1 MHSALRSFARGRLF
15 RFFGWIS
22 SRDAASATFL
32 TVVFFA
38 AMAANPTSQ
47 AATLDA
53 VRARGQLIC
62 GINPNL
68 PGFGQPD
75 KDGAFKGFN
84 ADICHAVAAAVLGD
98 SGKVKFVPLTATIR
112 FEALTSGEVDLLTH
126 NSTWTMQRDTGA
138 GLHFTGVTFFDGQS
152 FLVKKSAGI
161 TSVTELG
168 GASVCT
174 QQGSTSELNAADFFR
189 AHKLRYEIVSFA
201 SDDDAAKAF
210 GDGRCDVLTSDAS
223 SLAAARLK
231 LADAEDYV
239 ILPELI
245 SKEPLGLVVRDGD
258 DKWFDVVRWTM
269 NALIDAEELG
279 ITQANAA
286 EELKSPVPE
295 VKRLLG
301 VEGKFGSRL
310 GLSEDWAMRAVQAA
324 GNYGEIFERN
334 LGAASP
340 LKLPRGMN
348 ALWSKGGILYAPPIR

>member
-1 MHSALRSFARGRLF
+1 MDFALASLARGPFSRLF
-15 RFFGWIS
+15 GA
-22 SRDAASATFL
+22 SRRAGLATALTAVFL
-32 TVVFFA
+32 VVFA
-38 AMAANPTSQ
+38 GSPNAQ
-47 AATLDA
+47 AATLEA
-53 VRARGQLIC
+53 VRMRGQLIC

-68 PGFGQPD
+68 PGFGYPD

-84 ADICHAVAAAVLGD
+84 ADLCRAVAAAVLGD
-98 SGKVKFVPLTATIR
+98 PAKVKFVPLTATIR

-126 NSTWTMQRDTGA
+126 NSSWTMQRDTGA

-152 FLVKKSAGI
+152 FMVKKSAGI
-161 TSVTELG
+161 TAATDLG

-189 AHKLRYEIVSFA
+189 AHRLRYEIVSFA

-210 GDGRCDVLTSDAS
+210 GDGRCDVLTSDTSA
-223 SLAAARLK
+223 LAAARLK
-231 LADAEDYV
+231 LADADNYA

-258 DKWFDVVRWTM
+258 DKWFDIVRWTT

-286 EELKSPVPE
+286 EAVKSPNPE

-310 GLSEDWAMRAVQAA
+310 GLSEDWAMRAVQAG

-334 LGAASP
+334 LGGASP

>member
-22 SRDAASATFL
+22 SHNAASATFL

-38 AMAANPTSQ
+38 AMAASPTLQ

-53 VRARGQLIC
+53 VRARGHLIC

-98 SGKVKFVPLTATIR
+98 PAKVKFVPLTATIR

-152 FLVKKSAGI
+152 FLVKRSVGI

-189 AHKLRYEIVSFA
+189 GHKLRYEIVSFA

-231 LADAEDYV
+231 LADAENYV

-286 EELKSPVPE
+286 EELKSPNPE

-310 GLSEDWAMRAVQAA
+310 GLSEDWAMRTVQAA

>member
-1 MHSALRSFARGRLF
+1 MKSANGHFFGGVFGRLS
-15 RFFGWIS
+15 GL
-22 SRDAASATFL
+22 AAAFL
-32 TVVFFA
+32 LAIGAAVVA
-38 AMAANPTSQ
+38 SPSSQ
-47 AATLDA
+47 AATLEA
-53 VRARGQLIC
+53 VKARDQLIC

-84 ADICHAVAAAVLGD
+84 ADICRAIAAAVLGD
-98 SGKVKFVPLTATIR
+98 PAKVKFVPLTATIR
-112 FEALTSGEVDLLTH
+112 FQALTSGEVDLLTH
-126 NSTWTMQRDTGA
+126 NSTWTMQRDAGA
-138 GLHFTGVTFFDGQS
+138 GLHFTGFTFFDGQS

-189 AHKLRYEIVSFA
+189 THKLKYEIVSFA

-210 GDGRCDVLTSDAS
+210 GDGRCDVLTSDTSALAS
-223 SLAAARLK
+223 ARLK
-231 LADAEDYV
+231 LADAENYV

-258 DKWFDVVRWTM
+258 DKWFDIVRWTM

-279 ITQANAA
+279 ITQENAV
-286 EELKSPVPE
+286 EEMRSPSPE

-301 VEGKFGSRL
+301 IEGKFGSRI
-310 GLSEDWAMRAVQAA
+310 GLSEDWALRAVQAG

-334 LGAASP
+334 LGMASP

>member
-1 MHSALRSFARGRLF
+1 MHSALRSFARGPLFRLF
-15 RFFGWIS
+15 GWTS

-32 TVVFFA
+32 TAVFFA
-38 AMAANPTSQ
+38 AMAAGPTSQ
-47 AATLDA
+47 AATLES

-98 SGKVKFVPLTATIR
+98 PGKVKFVPLTATIR

-201 SDDDAAKAF
+201 SDDDAAKSF

-231 LADAEDYV
+231 LADAENYV

-286 EELKSPVPE
+286 EELKSPNPE

-340 LKLPRGMN
+340 LKLPRGIN

>member
-1 MHSALRSFARGRLF
+1 MKSANGHFFGGLCGRLA
-15 RFFGWIS
+15 GL
-22 SRDAASATFL
+22 AAAL
-32 TVVFFA
+32 LLAIGVA
-38 AMAANPTSQ
+38 AMASPSSQ

-53 VRARGQLIC
+53 VKARNQLIC

-75 KDGAFKGFN
+75 KTGEFKGFN
-84 ADICHAVAAAVLGD
+84 ADLCHAIAAAVLGD
-98 SGKVKFVPLTATIR
+98 AAKVKFVPLTATIR
-112 FEALTSGEVDLLTH
+112 FQALMSGEVDLLTH

-138 GLHFTGVTFFDGQS
+138 GLHFAGITFFDGQS
-152 FLVKKSAGI
+152 FMVKKSTGI
-161 TSVTELG
+161 GSVTNLG

-189 AHKLRYEIVSFA
+189 AHKLKYELVSFA

-210 GDGRCDVLTSDAS
+210 ADGRCDVLTSDTSALAS
-223 SLAAARLK
+223 ARLK
-231 LADAEDYV
+231 LAEAENYV

-258 DKWFDVVRWTM
+258 DKWFDTVRWTL

-279 ITQANAA
+279 ITQANAV
-286 EELKSPVPE
+286 EGMKSPNPE

-301 VEGKFGSRL
+301 IEGKFGSRI
-310 GLSEDWAMRAVQAA
+310 GLSEDWAFRAIEAA

-334 LGAASP
+334 LGMASP